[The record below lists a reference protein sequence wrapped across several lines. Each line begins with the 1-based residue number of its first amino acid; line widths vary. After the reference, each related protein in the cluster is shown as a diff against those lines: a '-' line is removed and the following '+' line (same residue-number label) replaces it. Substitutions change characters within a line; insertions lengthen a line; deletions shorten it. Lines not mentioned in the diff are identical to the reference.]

1 MIKLVVKQRFITSQH
16 VKHLEG
22 AIIQVDQAQA
32 KVYLEKGLVE
42 KYLTPEEVETEVE
55 KADAEKAKA
64 DAEAEKANAEKAKP
78 DAEAKKVEAE
88 KPKKEKAK

>member
-42 KYLTPEEVETEVE
+42 KHLTPE
-55 KADAEKAKA
+55 AK
-64 DAEAEKANAEKAKP
+64 E
-78 DAEAKKVEAE
+78 AEAKKVEAE
-88 KPKKEKAK
+88 KPKKGKAK

>member
-42 KYLTPEEVETEVE
+42 KYLAPAEVEAEAK
-55 KADAEKAKA
+55 KADAEKAKS
-64 DAEAEKANAEKAKP
+64 

>member
-42 KYLTPEEVETEVE
+42 KYLTPEEVDAEAKKADAEAK
-55 KADAEKAKA
+55 KADAEKAKS
-64 DAEAEKANAEKAKP
+64 

-88 KPKKEKAK
+88 KPKKGKAK